1 MVLPLHLRQPLE
13 LPRRGVVN
21 MRGLLLF
28 RPDLAGLLLE
38 RALGG
43 GRGLLGY
50 LGFRAGWGRVLG
62 QK

>member
-13 LPRRGVVN
+13 LPRRGVIN
-21 MRGLLLF
+21 MRNLLLF

-43 GRGLLGY
+43 GGGLLGN
-50 LGFRAGWGRVLG
+50 LGFGAGCDQVLG
-62 QK
+62 PK